1 MVMRK
6 LTPVEIDQ
14 RSLELAEN
22 VCRLAE
28 ARDRKATLSAQLNK
42 EIRYY
47 NEVITKIAQEINA
60 GEIEYDPQQRLPH
73 AGAGEVTGPGHA
85 DN

>member
-1 MVMRK
+1 MRK

-14 RSLELAEN
+14 RSTELAEMC
-22 VCRLAE
+22 CRLAE
-28 ARDRKATLSAQLNK
+28 ARDRKSTLSAQLNK

-47 NEVITKIAQEINA
+47 SEVITKIAQEINA
-60 GEIEYDPQQRLPH
+60 GEIEYDPQQRLPN
-73 AGAGEVTGPGHA
+73 AGGGEVPGPGSA